1 MNRQRP
7 LQPKQEHHQC
17 SQPIL
22 VTVVRVARTAT
33 KNPSDVMSSSSET
46 PTSALTL
53 AVVAPSVTCPTTTSG
68 GCTKTLPTTLS
79 GH

>member
-22 VTVVRVARTAT
+22 VSVVRFARTAT
-33 KNPSDVMSSSSET
+33 KNPSDAMSSSSET
-46 PTSALTL
+46 PTSALTR
-53 AVVAPSVTCPTTTSG
+53 AVAAPSPARLRPLVDAP
-68 GCTKTLPTTLS
+68 KRYQRR
-79 GH
+79 